1 MNTTLRLIDE
11 KQKDNS
17 NPLFHVAGDIATQLS
32 RFATCVNHKVSAL
45 GNMVI
50 KTVSW
55 LLEKFLNP
63 NGAIPDLLNNG
74 KRDGESK
81 GAGLVLA
88 FSMVVM
94 IIMIVKTSR
103 KKTSNR

>member
-1 MNTTLRLIDE
+1 MNTTLRFIDA
-11 KQKDNS
+11 KQKDKS

-32 RFATCVNHKVSAL
+32 RFASCVNRKASAF

-55 LLEKFLNP
+55 LLERFLNP

-74 KRDGESK
+74 KRDGEGK

-94 IIMIVKTSR
+94 IIMIVKTAR
-103 KKTSNR
+103 K

>member
-1 MNTTLRLIDE
+1 
-11 KQKDNS
+11 
-17 NPLFHVAGDIATQLS
+17 
-32 RFATCVNHKVSAL
+32 
-45 GNMVI
+45 MVI

-55 LLEKFLNP
+55 LLERFLNP

-74 KRDGESK
+74 KRDGEGK

-94 IIMIVKTSR
+94 IIMIVKTAR
-103 KKTSNR
+103 K